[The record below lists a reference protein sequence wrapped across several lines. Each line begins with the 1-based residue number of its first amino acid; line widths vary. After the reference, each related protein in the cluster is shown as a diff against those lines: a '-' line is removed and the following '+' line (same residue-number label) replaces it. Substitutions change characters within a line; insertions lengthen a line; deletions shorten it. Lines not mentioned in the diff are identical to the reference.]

1 MSINILIH
9 MILSKL
15 TSSFLK
21 FGTQNPA
28 MKIRW
33 YAAFFMG
40 ISPHSQVL
48 CAVKTIP
55 KTKNYREKYGCEII

>member
-1 MSINILIH
+1 MSMNILIH

-15 TSSFLK
+15 TSSLLK

-33 YAAFFMG
+33 YAAFVTG

-48 CAVKTIP
+48 CAMKT
-55 KTKNYREKYGCEII
+55 TKNEELQREVWA